1 MSVRTDNV
9 QKPFSG
15 TEPNGRHAHL
25 SFARRPLLRGH
36 RIEQTRRRRS
46 GLERS
51 GRVCVQ
57 KTPLS
62 SSVAAKNVGD
72 ERQTSSNDNRFWR
85 YPD

>member
-1 MSVRTDNV
+1 MAVMRISALLAVLFCEVIGSTRPGDAAAV
-9 QKPFSG
+9 
-15 TEPNGRHAHL
+15 L
-25 SFARRPLLRGH
+25 SEAV
-36 RIEQTRRRRS
+36 
-46 GLERS
+46 
-51 GRVCVQ
+51 RVCVQ